1 VVARLI
7 DAEPSPQRVAAAAE
21 APSGAPK
28 AWTSAA
34 AFRLL
39 LLPPFGFLALFF
51 VWPLLWV
58 VFRSVSEPAWG
69 FGNYRYILSQGP
81 YLQVIWIT
89 VHTAFTVT
97 LVCLLIAYP
106 TAYFIAHARRSVA
119 ALGYALVLI
128 PLWTS
133 VIIRTYAW
141 IVIFQRQGVL
151 NGVLEW
157 AGATSGPIQFIPGSL
172 GVHIGMVH
180 ILLPFMLLPILASM
194 RRIDATLLRAGE
206 VLGARPFQL
215 FVHVFAPMTLPGVS
229 AGVAMV
235 FITAL
240 GFFVTPALL
249 GGPKHMMAAVLIEQQ
264 ASQQLNWSLAST
276 LATALLLVTTGLYLL
291 YARLLQRHGL
301 APGGA

>member
-1 VVARLI
+1 MRGG
-7 DAEPSPQRVAAAAE
+7 AEVRRNDPR
-21 APSGAPK
+21 
-28 AWTSAA
+28 AWTSSH
-34 AFRLL
+34 AFGLL
-39 LLPPFGFLALFF
+39 LLPPFTFLAVFF
-51 VWPLLWV
+51 LWPLLWV
-58 VFRSVSEPAWG
+58 VLRSVSEPAWG
-69 FGNYRYILSQGP
+69 LGNYRYILSEGP

-97 LVCLLIAYP
+97 LVCLLVAYP
-106 TAYFIAHARRSVA
+106 TAYFIARAKRSVA
-119 ALGYALVLI
+119 SLCYAIVLI

-151 NGVLEW
+151 NGILEW
-157 AGATSGPIQFIPGSL
+157 SGATGSPIQFIPGAL

-180 ILLPFMLLPILASM
+180 ILLPFMLLPILAAM
-194 RRIDATLLRAGE
+194 RGIDATLLRAGE
-206 VLGARPFQL
+206 VLGARPLQL
-215 FVHVFAPMTLPGVS
+215 FVHVFAPLTLPGVS

-264 ASQQLNWSLAST
+264 ASQQLNWALAST
-276 LATALLLVTTGLYLL
+276 LATALLVVTTALYLV
-291 YARLLQRHGL
+291 YARLIQRPGL
-301 APGGA
+301 APGQG